1 MATVPPPFPAVV
13 SPVCE
18 RTEALDRSGWF
29 ALNPTVRFLIV
40 EDDAKIA
47 GFILDGLEREG
58 HEVVVAGAG
67 DAALRHAGQ
76 APVPYDALVLDLM
89 LPRLDG
95 FDVLRSLRA
104 SGIASP
110 VLMLSALDSVDDR
123 VRGLRAGADDY
134 LVKPFAFDELTA
146 RLLALWRRGNP
157 RTSAADPVRLVL
169 ADLTLDRLA
178 RRVRR
183 GKAAIE
189 LQPREF
195 ALLEYFMCNVGRTLT
210 KTMILEHV
218 WHWTFDPQ
226 TNVVDVMV
234 FRLRTKIDRGY
245 EPKLIHTLRGLGY
258 VLRVD

>member
-1 MATVPPPFPAVV
+1 M
-13 SPVCE
+13 
-18 RTEALDRSGWF
+18 
-29 ALNPTVRFLIV
+29 RFLII
-40 EDDAKIA
+40 EDDPKIA
-47 GFILDGLEREG
+47 GLIAEGLRQEAHTVETVADGE
-58 HEVVVAGAG
+58 AGLLRAAA
-67 DAALRHAGQ
+67 DAADF
-76 APVPYDALVLDLM
+76 DAVVLDLL
-89 LPRLDG
+89 LPKLDG
-95 FDVLRSLRA
+95 FGVLAGLRGQ
-104 SGIASP
+104 GIHTP

-134 LVKPFAFDELTA
+134 LVKPFAFDELLA
-146 RLLALWRRGNP
+146 RLLALVRRGSP
-157 RTSAADPVRLVL
+157 KPPALEPVRLAL

-183 GKAAIE
+183 GRATID

-195 ALLEYFMCNVGRTLT
+195 ALLEYLMCNVGRTLT

>member
-1 MATVPPPFPAVV
+1 MRV
-13 SPVCE
+13 
-18 RTEALDRSGWF
+18 
-29 ALNPTVRFLIV
+29 LIV
-40 EDDAKIA
+40 EDDPRIA
-47 GFILDGLEREG
+47 GLIADGLRQEAHTVETVADG
-58 HEVVVAGAG
+58 EVGLLRAAAEATDF
-67 DAALRHAGQ
+67 DA
-76 APVPYDALVLDLM
+76 VVLDLL
-89 LPRLDG
+89 LPKLDG
-95 FDVLRSLRA
+95 FGVLAGMRGR
-104 SGIASP
+104 GIHTP

-183 GKAAIE
+183 GKATVE

-195 ALLEYFMCNVGRTLT
+195 ALLEYFMCNVGCTLT

-226 TNVVDVMV
+226 TNIVDVMV

>member
-1 MATVPPPFPAVV
+1 MRV
-13 SPVCE
+13 
-18 RTEALDRSGWF
+18 
-29 ALNPTVRFLIV
+29 LIV
-40 EDDAKIA
+40 EDDPRIA
-47 GFILDGLEREG
+47 GLIADGLRQEAHTVETVADG
-58 HEVVVAGAG
+58 EVGLLRAAAEATDF
-67 DAALRHAGQ
+67 DA
-76 APVPYDALVLDLM
+76 VVLDLL
-89 LPRLDG
+89 LPKLDG
-95 FDVLRSLRA
+95 FGVLAGMRGR
-104 SGIASP
+104 GIHTP

-183 GKAAIE
+183 GKATVE